1 MIKINDFNLTRN
13 FNFTELPCLRYTWS
27 HHYRSGGVEKRRN
40 ETEKVRE
47 RETKRH
53 SSWRTVSSIH
63 RARDTRCEIRG
74 FSRYVCLYGAIIKMT
89 SRKRK
94 VTRRAIKENRKLKT
108 RETVIDLSP
117 PLHKGGGYIFLTR
130 LHRKFWKI
138 VNLFFNFPAPLRP
151 FIFSFPLRCAE
162 WIFILNRWQI
172 ARMLSFTGHG
182 EPRLAKSVYL
192 FRRRQISGVNLCGI
206 LGDRGKW
213 WMMGLMEKR
222 GVESVCERGCIYRV
236 SRREKE
242 LDGYSN
248 SLNQVKSRWFYLV
261 HNC

>member
-108 RETVIDLSP
+108 RETVIDLYP
-117 PLHKGGGYIFLTR
+117 YTR
-130 LHRKFWKI
+130 EGVTFSSRDCI
-138 VNLFFNFPAPLRP
+138 VNSEKSLISFSTSRLRFAPL
-151 FIFSFPLRCAE
+151 FSHFPCAVPNG
-162 WIFILNRWQI
+162 F
-172 ARMLSFTGHG
+172 S
-182 EPRLAKSVYL
+182 Y
-192 FRRRQISGVNLCGI
+192 
-206 LGDRGKW
+206 
-213 WMMGLMEKR
+213 
-222 GVESVCERGCIYRV
+222 
-236 SRREKE
+236 
-242 LDGYSN
+242 
-248 SLNQVKSRWFYLV
+248 
-261 HNC
+261 